1 MAMGDDRSEN
11 QPLDRMIEQPDLQ
24 ALREAYKG
32 PSRARLRLERFV
44 GALRRAMTDRTVLTF
59 ILAIAIVIVL
69 VLGYIQ
75 LS

>member
-1 MAMGDDRSEN
+1 MSDDPSEP
-11 QPLDRMIEQPDLQ
+11 QPLDRMIEQPDLH

-32 PSRARLRLERFV
+32 PSRTRLRLERM
-44 GALRRAMTDRTVLTF
+44 LRGLVRVFTNRTVLT
-59 ILAIAIVIVL
+59 IMMAIAIIVAL